1 MSTHDQNEKMVT
13 IIVNGTPHEW
23 PKDTD
28 ITYADVVTLDLG
40 SYNPDIT
47 YAVNYERGQ
56 GNKPEGQL
64 SKGGKPIK
72 VKDGMIFSV
81 SSTGQS

>member
-1 MSTHDQNEKMVT
+1 MSTHDQNEKLVT

-40 SYNPDIT
+40 SYNPGIT

-64 SKGGKPIK
+64 SKGGKPVK